1 MKLLDEKWIGLGFL
15 VTQVLVDFFGIFL
28 DIPGWI
34 SIIPLIALLW
44 LIKEIRYTETAEE
57 RKNREKLRGVIELGT
72 EAFYDTPGYKGMSY
86 RKVRSIFKKALNASH
101 TNISIRSDGTKV
113 ITFLQYVDYWKTK
126 EEDEALW
133 RFMFKKFMSP
143 LELAYMEEVIR
154 SGDYIYIVS
163 VATAP
168 SHRRKGYAKR
178 AIENL
183 LEDKQE
189 YGFIADVTEPALLG
203 TFESLGF
210 EILETFFGRTYV
222 WKENI
227 KK

>member
-1 MKLLDEKWIGLGFL
+1 
-15 VTQVLVDFFGIFL
+15 
-28 DIPGWI
+28 
-34 SIIPLIALLW
+34 
-44 LIKEIRYTETAEE
+44 
-57 RKNREKLRGVIELGT
+57 
-72 EAFYDTPGYKGMSY
+72 
-86 RKVRSIFKKALNASH
+86 
-101 TNISIRSDGTKV
+101 
-113 ITFLQYVDYWKTK
+113 
-126 EEDEALW
+126 
-133 RFMFKKFMSP
+133 MSP